1 LRTIREGHIFF
12 EPGLGTSMKQPLRR
26 TLLLFVYYSAIQKFV
41 THKVELLQINDAWK
55 KVVNKEAEYR
65 YMIEVATI

>member
-1 LRTIREGHIFF
+1 
-12 EPGLGTSMKQPLRR
+12 MKLPLRR
-26 TLLLFVYYSAIQKFV
+26 TLLLFVYYSAIQKFM
-41 THKVELLQINDAWK
+41 TPKVELLQINDAWK